1 MNGCRRWKERNN
13 LGSLQYLVWTTGYWW
28 CCQPLNLSAL
38 PTTLLNSRHI
48 SNCLFDVAS
57 WTFTMLVPFKCP
69 KIWHDLFGISFP
81 CPSTCNWSSSSSVEN
96 KNPFHLF
103 HFFHHYVSLDYYKI
117 SWLVPLFII
126 SLSSIQDLNM
136 LILYLKK
143 QNKKTLT
150 GTPETNIIPSVKK
163 KKPTHQWLFTASKIH
178 SKLFIGKRPPWCPTV
193 SLPIHPHLLSLW
205 LPQSPCKFI
214 YYLSMALLCTTW
226 PWCSCHIWVGNRQG
240 QG

>member
-13 LGSLQYLVWTTGYWW
+13 LGSLQYSVWTTGYWW
-28 CCQPLNLSAL
+28 CRQPLNLSAL

-163 KKPTHQWLFTASKIH
+163 KKTNPPMAFHCLQNTFQTLHWKKASMM
-178 SKLFIGKRPPWCPTV
+178 SYC
-193 SLPIHPHLLSLW
+193 
-205 LPQSPCKFI
+205 
-214 YYLSMALLCTTW
+214 
-226 PWCSCHIWVGNRQG
+226 
-240 QG
+240 